1 MAGRFAGCQRA
12 VVASTAATE
21 YCGVIH
27 VGDRTPGRCR
37 VACRT
42 RFRRCNMAGWFH
54 CRENRT
60 DLGMAACARGACTLE
75 NATCVASVA
84 VDILVRAIEIEAGTE
99 VVKLL
104 LCIRGRCEQ
113 QYAEHYGDKRFHWIR

>member
-1 MAGRFAGCQRA
+1 MARRLAGCQRA
-12 VVASTAATE
+12 VVARSAATE

-27 VGDRTPGRCR
+27 VREWAPGRCR
-37 VACRT
+37 VACGT
-42 RFRRCNMAGWFH
+42 RFRRCNVAGWFH

-60 DLGMAACARGACTLE
+60 DLGLAACARGACAFE
-75 NATCVASVA
+75 DATRVASVA
-84 VDILVRAIEIEAGTE
+84 ADILMRAIEIEASTE

-113 QYAEHYGDKRFHWIR
+113 QYAEHDGDKRFHWIR